1 MSLQL
6 TDARPQESGQR
17 RLFCGKTAKAGI
29 SSWPRHLSE
38 KTSSGSLTGRS
49 CLAARSL
56 ARFWKEG
63 KLQLGGKFCWPVHEV
78 TGAVSKSIFVQ
89 RIEIV
94 GIKGIL

>member
-1 MSLQL
+1 MHGRKKVDRGGFFAAKLQKPASAL
-6 TDARPQESGQR
+6 GRGICQR
-17 RLFCGKTAKAGI
+17 KQAA
-29 SSWPRHLSE
+29 
-38 KTSSGSLTGRS
+38 GRS
-49 CLAARSL
+49 LGGLALAARAL